1 MVILFLLYPIYL
13 FSFFYF
19 FFNLYHQVAKASDRN
34 STNPVGS
41 GSMTIHAGI
50 EEKCDRV
57 HAPDRHISAEGSDYP
72 TRASAMLRHLTRSTG
87 GLFSASLS
95 VGGGSE
101 AAEMLIPI
109 DILSGGAT
117 KVTGAIGFS
126 HLRLARSLKSQ
137 MENHRIDKTSLVES
151 LKQSRVTTTKEPSEW
166 DWER

>member
-1 MVILFLLYPIYL
+1 
-13 FSFFYF
+13 
-19 FFNLYHQVAKASDRN
+19 
-34 STNPVGS
+34 
-41 GSMTIHAGI
+41 
-50 EEKCDRV
+50 
-57 HAPDRHISAEGSDYP
+57 
-72 TRASAMLRHLTRSTG
+72 
-87 GLFSASLS
+87 
-95 VGGGSE
+95 
-101 AAEMLIPI
+101 MLIPI